1 MSKRGMAQSV
11 TDLDYG
17 RVSLKIQQ
25 FISERTR
32 EAGSSGVVIGVSGGI
47 DSSVVLTLAAKA
59 LTPHRVLGLLM
70 PRKNITPAQDIKD
83 AELLAIDLGVEY
95 RIIDIDR
102 ICTSFL
108 EHLVPSTIPQG
119 NLIARIRM
127 SILYYH
133 ANLMGRLVVGTGD
146 KSEELIGYFTKFGDG
161 GVDILPI
168 GDLYKTQVRELGRWM
183 GLPGYL
189 VEKKSSPMLW
199 AGHDAQAE
207 IGISYEIIDQVLHGM
222 IDQGMTP
229 KILSTQ
235 LGIRNNVVERIQV
248 MINESKHKRSVPEIC
263 KLG

>member
-1 MSKRGMAQSV
+1 
-11 TDLDYG
+11 
-17 RVSLKIQQ
+17 
-25 FISERTR
+25 
-32 EAGSSGVVIGVSGGI
+32 
-47 DSSVVLTLAAKA
+47 
-59 LTPHRVLGLLM
+59 
-70 PRKNITPAQDIKD
+70 
-83 AELLAIDLGVEY
+83 
-95 RIIDIDR
+95 
-102 ICTSFL
+102 
-108 EHLVPSTIPQG
+108 
-119 NLIARIRM
+119 M

-248 MINESKHKRSVPEIC
+248 MINESKHKRSVPETC